1 MTIYR
6 DQRRSSGAVGR
17 GIAHA
22 ALRIG
27 LGLGFAMRSVSA
39 MPELPPASLAE
50 DGLSP
55 AVTIKTIAER
65 VVTRQ
70 SGERKSEQ
78 LMPADH
84 VVPGDMVIY
93 TIEVRNEGP
102 DAVDGYSFTSEV
114 PEHMVYVADS
124 AVAPGA
130 EVSFSVDGGRSFDA
144 AEKLTVHGADGKQRP
159 ARPADYTAIR
169 WTLRNRLK
177 SGSTVL
183 ARYRA
188 VLR

>member
-1 MTIYR
+1 MR
-6 DQRRSSGAVGR
+6 AV
-17 GIAHA
+17 A
-22 ALRIG
+22 AL
-27 LGLGFAMRSVSA
+27 
-39 MPELPPASLAE
+39 PDLPPS
-50 DGLSP
+50 
-55 AVTIKTIAER
+55 AVPQEAQPVPQEAPMVTLKTIAER

-102 DAVDGYSFTSEV
+102 DAVDGYSFTSAV

-124 AVAPGA
+124 GVAPGA

-144 AEKLTVHGADGKQRP
+144 PEKLTVHGADGKQRP